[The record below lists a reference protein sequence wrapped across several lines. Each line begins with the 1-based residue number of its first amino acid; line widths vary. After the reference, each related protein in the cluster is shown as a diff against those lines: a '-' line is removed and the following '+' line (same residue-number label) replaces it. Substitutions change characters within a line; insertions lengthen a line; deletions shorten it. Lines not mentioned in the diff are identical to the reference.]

1 MYRSKKNIKVVIIMK
16 NLFSIGEVSK
26 IKGVTIRALRY
37 YHKMGILIPR
47 HIDNTTGY
55 RYYSIDQF
63 ILYVSR
69 DKGKTWDY
77 VKEVK
82 DDN

>member
-1 MYRSKKNIKVVIIMK
+1 MYRSKKNIKVVIIIK

-26 IKGVTIRALRY
+26 IKALRY

-47 HIDNTTGY
+47 YIDNTTGY
-55 RYYSIDQF
+55 RYYSINQF

-69 DKGKTWDY
+69 DKGRLGIM
-77 VKEVK
+77 
-82 DDN
+82 

>member
-1 MYRSKKNIKVVIIMK
+1 MK

-26 IKGVTIRALRY
+26 KKGVIIKALRY

-55 RYYSIDQF
+55 RYYS
-63 ILYVSR
+63 YRYYKRV
-69 DKGKTWDY
+69 
-77 VKEVK
+77 
-82 DDN
+82 

>member
-1 MYRSKKNIKVVIIMK
+1 MYKSKKDIKVVIIMK

-26 IKGVTIRALRY
+26 IKGVIIKALRY

-47 HIDNTTGY
+47 YIDNTTGY
-55 RYYSIDQF
+55 RYYSINQF